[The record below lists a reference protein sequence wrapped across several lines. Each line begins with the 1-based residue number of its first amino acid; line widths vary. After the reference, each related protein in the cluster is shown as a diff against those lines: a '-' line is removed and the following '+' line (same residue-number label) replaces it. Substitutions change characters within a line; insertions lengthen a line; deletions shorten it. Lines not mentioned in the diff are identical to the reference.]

1 MSAVLYDSTCWIKY
15 GGGSTSFPSA
25 GRMLC
30 VPSNN
35 PTPPEETTIETH
47 GPYQHGG
54 GFPAVNGGGGSDP
67 QLFKS
72 NIPLSLTQVNVGLD
86 QNSVF
91 ASEFGCSV
99 FSSFESMTATLAPN
113 HWGPHAG
120 LPGDNCTKGFENNCT
135 APNGGVLNP
144 MSERNY
150 PCDNIITVYFNAWN
164 FDAVGEFTMKKATW
178 QCMIGQA
185 LVMKQDIET
194 RRSVNQMG
202 HLIWQFNE
210 VWATGGW
217 GSVEYGPAS
226 NFASGQ
232 VVGGRWKPLH
242 YWYKASL
249 FQEVMATCN
258 NGLCYLRNDRSG
270 LPVNNG
276 RIHVSSVSL
285 IDGSSQILF
294 DAPVNMAPG
303 PAVIQWFN
311 INPVPVNQ
319 IASTVLL
326 SQIWDSD
333 GTTVLSNNV
342 ILLTTPGNMT
352 GLARNPTVSLTVA
365 PAPSPDGT
373 VAITVTSD
381 KTLLYFTMTTLA
393 AGRFND
399 NAVLLLPG
407 TTTFTFIPVIN
418 NPVDMDLLTSSI
430 RFEHVA
436 TYM

>member
-1 MSAVLYDSTCWIKY
+1 
-15 GGGSTSFPSA
+15 
-25 GRMLC
+25 
-30 VPSNN
+30 
-35 PTPPEETTIETH
+35 
-47 GPYQHGG
+47 
-54 GFPAVNGGGGSDP
+54 
-67 QLFKS
+67 
-72 NIPLSLTQVNVGLD
+72 
-86 QNSVF
+86 
-91 ASEFGCSV
+91 
-99 FSSFESMTATLAPN
+99 
-113 HWGPHAG
+113 
-120 LPGDNCTKGFENNCT
+120 
-135 APNGGVLNP
+135 
-144 MSERNY
+144 
-150 PCDNIITVYFNAWN
+150 
-164 FDAVGEFTMKKATW
+164 MKKATW

-226 NFASGQ
+226 NFATGQ

-270 LPVNNG
+270 LPINNG
-276 RIHVSSVSL
+276 RIHISSVSV
-285 IDGSSQILF
+285 IDWSSQILF

-303 PAVIQWFN
+303 PAVIQWFS
-311 INPVPVNQ
+311 INPVPANQ

-326 SQIWDSD
+326 SQIWDTD

-365 PAPSPDGT
+365 PSPSSDGS
-373 VAITVTSD
+373 VAITVTTD

-407 TTTFTFIPVIN
+407 TTTFNFIPVIN
-418 NPVDMDLLTSSI
+418 NPVDMQLLTSSI
-430 RFEHVA
+430 RYEHVA